1 MKRRKGGLFL
11 PNFSSLN
18 IHTKIIET
26 MPLEN
31 SPSNRFYSPLFSR
44 RLRPGLKITRGWFDR
59 GRYNTNPNN
68 AKQCG
73 IKGLWGEIL
82 QFYHTFVVCHFP
94 PKMGHLMIPLH
105 PFLPVIL
112 SFLANGEAP
121 FLWNAGKISG
131 EKKQCVHGCTFGIPS
146 GFQTCSLQCRP
157 RTVSNSVSLHGPAT
171 CYSSALS
178 FQDFLPCSTYWGSLP
193 RGSQRS
199 GPPHPSI
206 RGRWAISCVQV
217 KRHCYCQIVWN
228 WKRHGAWRW
237 PWEQIIPRWRRKLNQ
252 SLFQSPM
259 AFSTNA
265 EEQVPKMYLR
275 KFPVSGMFSF
285 QKLYQ

>member
-1 MKRRKGGLFL
+1 MQKFVTINKGINKSRNHLDEKEKRWAFFSQ
-11 PNFSSLN
+11 FSSLN

-121 FLWNAGKISG
+121 VPVKCWGRFLGKSS
-131 EKKQCVHGCTFGIPS
+131 VRMDALS
-146 GFQTCSLQCRP
+146 GFLR
-157 RTVSNSVSLHGPAT
+157 VSN
-171 CYSSALS
+171 
-178 FQDFLPCSTYWGSLP
+178 
-193 RGSQRS
+193 
-199 GPPHPSI
+199 
-206 RGRWAISCVQV
+206 
-217 KRHCYCQIVWN
+217 
-228 WKRHGAWRW
+228 
-237 PWEQIIPRWRRKLNQ
+237 
-252 SLFQSPM
+252 M
-259 AFSTNA
+259 
-265 EEQVPKMYLR
+265 
-275 KFPVSGMFSF
+275 
-285 QKLYQ
+285 